1 LRSGFAKPAELH
13 LFGRLA
19 ILAEP
24 PRNQLKSDI
33 RAVTIKTESW
43 NRSIYLFLRI
53 ILRIEAG
60 SEISPV
66 D

>member
-1 LRSGFAKPAELH
+1 MSAALMLWSGYSA
-13 LFGRLA
+13 
-19 ILAEP
+19 
-24 PRNQLKSDI
+24 
-33 RAVTIKTESW
+33 RAVPVKTESW